1 MNTKKKIAAPVMLV
15 VCLIGVGIMA
25 VCCIGTVCWGLDA
38 LEGAETESTA
48 GTYFGMAAVSGGFS
62 LFFVWGMN
70 SICCLVWVEDGI
82 LYRRGLLFG
91 HRRSC
96 AVNDIHRLE
105 SVSTPRGGSWIY
117 IVDSAPGCY
126 ENGLK
131 SSYIC
136 LADTPANREFI
147 ASFCGRVV
155 RTYKHRYTP

>member
-1 MNTKKKIAAPVMLV
+1 MKTKKKIASPSMLA
-15 VCLIGVGIMA
+15 VCLIGAGIMTALCIGA
-25 VCCIGTVCWGLDA
+25 VCMGVDA
-38 LEGAETESTA
+38 LESTETQTTA
-48 GTYFGMAAVSGGFS
+48 GAFFAMAAVSGGFT
-62 LFFVWGMN
+62 LFFLWGMN
-70 SICCLVWVEDGI
+70 SICCVVWVEDGI
-82 LYRRGLLFG
+82 LHRRGLLFR

-96 AVNDIHRLE
+96 AVNDIQRLE
-105 SVSTPRGGSWIY
+105 SVTTPRGGSWIY